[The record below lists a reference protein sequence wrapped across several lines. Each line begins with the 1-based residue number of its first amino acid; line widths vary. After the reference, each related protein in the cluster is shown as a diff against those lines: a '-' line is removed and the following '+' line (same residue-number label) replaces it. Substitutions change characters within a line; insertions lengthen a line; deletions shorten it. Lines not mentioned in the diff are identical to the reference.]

1 MDAASEHAFDLECET
16 VLQGGRR
23 HVAVDLAGLSY
34 ISSAGVGAL
43 LRLAGLF
50 RDRNGEVVLCGAK
63 GVVKSVLE
71 ITRVSSL
78 FRMCDS
84 VEAAATE
91 MGPAAD
97 TVQPCR

>member
-1 MDAASEHAFDLECET
+1 MDAASEHDFDRECVA
-16 VLQGGRR
+16 VLKSGAGR
-23 HVAVDLAGLSY
+23 VAVDLAGLSY

-43 LRLAGLF
+43 LRLSGLF
-50 RDRNGEVVLCGAK
+50 RDRNGEVLLCGAK

-84 VEAAATE
+84 VDAALGELGLTPGIA
-91 MGPAAD
+91 
-97 TVQPCR
+97 